1 MSIPLLNDFPF
12 CKAWIRGGETLIGLH
27 KSFIHLHERTQ
38 VTLSPL
44 YCPRK
49 QATQTTL
56 VEQIKSSSLVEKY
69 HVIHATKKGIILWE
83 NIAKRADL
91 DGPSRGHVV
100 RCSHLNTIS
109 PAKTTSCVMVVKQ
122 EGTGYIWATERGLR
136 QSQWR
141 REQQER
147 RLELLAVTRSCRVL
161 GHGKDFE
168 GFKWVSQIF
177 CDQNCYL

>member
-12 CKAWIRGGETLIGLH
+12 CKAWIQGGETLIGLH

-83 NIAKRADL
+83 NIAERADL
-91 DGPSRGHVV
+91 DGIDLLEDMLFDALILIQSALQRQHHVWWLWNRKGLDTFEPQKEDSGRVSEGESNKRG
-100 RCSHLNTIS
+100 
-109 PAKTTSCVMVVKQ
+109 
-122 EGTGYIWATERGLR
+122 G
-136 QSQWR
+136 
-141 REQQER
+141 
-147 RLELLAVTRSCRVL
+147 
-161 GHGKDFE
+161 
-168 GFKWVSQIF
+168 
-177 CDQNCYL
+177 